1 MFSTARLASVL
12 ALVALPV
19 AAQDRD
25 TVVATVNG
33 SEITLGQMIITR
45 AQLPPQYQQLPDDV
59 LFEGVLD
66 QIIQQQ
72 LLADT
77 VTTDPARV
85 TLALQN
91 ERRTLL
97 AGEAVNEV
105 MQGAASEEAIAQRYA
120 EEFEQGEPVT
130 EWNAAHILV
139 ETEEEAIAART
150 RIEQGADFATVA
162 AQLSQDPGSGSN
174 GGALGWFGPGMMVPP
189 FEAAVA
195 ELEPG
200 ELSQPVQTDFG
211 WHILILNE
219 SRLQTPPALE
229 EISGEIANQLQQEA
243 LEARLAELMEGSEI
257 DKAET
262 AIDPALLKDLTLL
275 D

>member
-1 MFSTARLASVL
+1 MFSTFRLAPVL

-19 AAQDRD
+19 VAQDRD

-33 SEITLGQMIITR
+33 TDITLGQMIITR
-45 AQLPPQYQQLPDDV
+45 AQLPPQYQQLPDEA

-66 QIIQQQ
+66 QLIQQQ

-77 VTTDPARV
+77 IAEAPARV
-85 TLALQN
+85 SIALQN

-97 AGEAVNEV
+97 AGEAVNDV
-105 MQGAASEEAIAQRYA
+105 MEGAATEEEIAARYA

-139 ETEEEAIAART
+139 ETEEEAVAARQ
-150 RIEQGADFATVA
+150 RIEQGADFAAVA
-162 AQLSQDPGSGSN
+162 AELSQDPGSGSN
-174 GGALGWFGPGMMVPP
+174 GGALGWFGPGMMVPE

-195 ELEPG
+195 ELEVG

-211 WHILILNE
+211 WHILSLNE
-219 SRLQTPPALE
+219 TRLQTPPALQ
-229 EISGEIANQLQQEA
+229 EISGEIAGQLQQEA
-243 LEARLAELMEGSEI
+243 LEARLAELLDGATI
-257 DKAET
+257 DKPEAE
-262 AIDPALLKDLTLL
+262 IDPAILKDLSLL

>member
-1 MFSTARLASVL
+1 MFSTFRLAPVL

-19 AAQDRD
+19 VAQDRD

-33 SEITLGQMIITR
+33 TDITLGQMIITR
-45 AQLPPQYQQLPDDV
+45 AQLPPQYQQLPDEA

-66 QIIQQQ
+66 QLIQQQ

-77 VTTDPARV
+77 IAEDPARV
-85 TLALQN
+85 SISLQN

-97 AGEAVNEV
+97 AGEAVNDV
-105 MQGAASEEAIAQRYA
+105 MEGAATEEEIAARYA

-139 ETEEEAIAART
+139 ETEEEAVAARQ
-150 RIEQGADFATVA
+150 RIEQGADFAAVA
-162 AQLSQDPGSGSN
+162 AELSQDPGSGSN
-174 GGALGWFGPGMMVPP
+174 GGALGWFGPGMMVPE

-195 ELEPG
+195 ELEVG

-211 WHILILNE
+211 WHILSLNE
-219 SRLQTPPALE
+219 TRLQTPPALQ
-229 EISGEIANQLQQEA
+229 EISGEIAGQLQQEA
-243 LEARLAELMEGSEI
+243 LEARLAELLDGATI
-257 DKAET
+257 DKPEAE
-262 AIDPALLKDLTLL
+262 IDPAILKDLSLL